1 MDLIEYLNSY
11 TKGKK
16 QTKKVKKG
24 RNKIPRKARGYG
36 QRGSKYNGDRNQS
49 FRDNIDKQLLAL
61 LTTLTKQT
69 QPKIDLSNPE
79 ALNPFVERDRQKYS
93 MSKVKD
99 KEEEFTMDEKKGIRK
114 AITLPEKDP
123 IKIKETKNLIFNV
136 SQDLDMR
143 VKEVVDTQ
151 QKLLTEL
158 NEVSVMSPE
167 LAKEFRTENLKLKE
181 EVLSETYRI
190 QGLLNDAEDLNDYR
204 DIVKKQNKMIDDTL
218 KGFVEIDNNLSER
231 QVGETERLSQGTE
244 IMKRELVNM
253 IEQVGGRAEE
263 LEEIQEELEDR
274 RFDVAMLEGELKQE
288 REQKKLGVLGVL
300 GMEALSNVKDRVA
313 KKEKKKFEKD
323 LEKQESK
330 LRSQYVKRMEKT
342 AEKHL
347 RQGEES
353 KEREMKDIREENI
366 GLVDRQGRLVKGMRD
381 LQGIVRQQ
389 QTTGTLQ
396 GLREGILSGV
406 KEKVVE
412 QKFQEE
418 GETMEQLI
426 KIRKQTDEDLEQL
439 RQTIS
444 EQSRDLLEEQEFSMG
459 VEDENIDLKLR
470 LERSEATEIQ
480 LRARLEELENNIDI
494 DAELELQ
501 RVLSGE
507 GGFEPERVEIET
519 LGSDI

>member
-16 QTKKVKKG
+16 TKKVKKG
-24 RNKIPRKARGYG
+24 RNKIPRRARGYG
-36 QRGSKYNGDRNQS
+36 QRGSKYYSDRNQS

-61 LTTLTKQT
+61 LSTLVKQT

-79 ALNPFVERDRQKYS
+79 ALNPFVERDRQKYT

-99 KEEEFTMDEKKGIRK
+99 KEDQFTMDEKKGIKK

-143 VKEVVDTQ
+143 IKEVVDTQ

-158 NEVSVMSPE
+158 RNVSVMSPE
-167 LAKEFRTENLKLKE
+167 LAKEFRNENLKLKE
-181 EVLSETYRI
+181 EILSETYRI

-204 DIVKKQNKMIDDTL
+204 DIVKKQNKMIDDTI

-231 QVGETERLSQGTE
+231 QVEETERLSQGTE

-274 RFDVAMLEGELKQE
+274 RFDVKMLEGELKQA
-288 REQKKLGVLGVL
+288 REEKRLGVLGVL
-300 GMEALSNVKDRVA
+300 GMEALGNVREKVA
-313 KKEKKKFEKD
+313 KKEKKKD

-330 LRSQYVKRMEKT
+330 FIKKMEKT
-342 AEKHL
+342 AEKSF

-353 KEREMKDIREENI
+353 KESEMKDIREENI
-366 GLVDRQGRLVKGMRD
+366 KLIERQGRLVKGMRD

-418 GETMEQLI
+418 ADTMEQLI
-426 KIRKQTDEDLEQL
+426 KIRKQTDEDLE
-439 RQTIS
+439 
-444 EQSRDLLEEQEFSMG
+444 DL
-459 VEDENIDLKLR
+459 ILK
-470 LERSEATEIQ
+470 LERSEENELKLKQ
-480 LRARLEELENNIDI
+480 RLAELEDSIDI

-507 GGFEPERVEIET
+507 SSFEPDRVEIEKF
-519 LGSDI
+519 GSDI